1 MGARVVPTR
10 SGTAKTGR
18 VAPAIK
24 SFGCPC
30 AADWDNPRSD
40 PRTVSRGTDQIR
52 TVKCRSTTGTGRN
65 TVDLLMND
73 MIIGLLAS
81 LAHSC
86 GGNLG
91 CAILVLSLGIR
102 AALLPLTIKLA
113 RRARRNQEIMRAL
126 QPEIEQLKKRFEK
139 KPELLFAETQ
149 KLYKKHGCNLLDLP
163 AMAVGFIQ
171 LPIFMALYS
180 SIRASISSTS
190 AFLWIK
196 NLASPDFYLTL
207 VIISLTGLSVFLIPN
222 SSAHMRNTLV
232 AIQVV
237 VTFFIV
243 WKLAAGLGLY
253 WVSSSF
259 ISLFQTL
266 WLRYRTVPVARMG

>member
-1 MGARVVPTR
+1 
-10 SGTAKTGR
+10 
-18 VAPAIK
+18 
-24 SFGCPC
+24 
-30 AADWDNPRSD
+30 
-40 PRTVSRGTDQIR
+40 
-52 TVKCRSTTGTGRN
+52 
-65 TVDLLMND
+65 MND
-73 MIIGLLAS
+73 LIINLIAS
-81 LAHSC
+81 LAHSL

-102 AALLPLTIKLA
+102 AALLPLTIRLG

-126 QPEIEQLKKRFEK
+126 QPEIDQLKKRFEK
-139 KPELLFAETQ
+139 KPERLFEEMQ
-149 KLYKKHGCNLLDLP
+149 KLYKKHGCSILDMP
-163 AMAVGFIQ
+163 ALAAGFVQ

-180 SIRASISSTS
+180 SIRASISASS

-196 NLASPDFYLTL
+196 NLATPDFFLTL
-207 VIISLTGLSVFLIPN
+207 VIISLTGASVYLMPN
-222 SSAHMRNTLV
+222 TSHHMRNTLV

-253 WVSSSF
+253 WVSSSS

-266 WLRYRTVPVARMG
+266 WLRYRVSPVAVRS